1 MYNLAI
7 FASSFP
13 YPSIEVGAVA
23 TGIVIVGII
32 ACGGRDGGLSG
43 KVS

>member
-23 TGIVIVGII
+23 IGIVVAGII
-32 ACGGRDGGLSG
+32 ACGGRDSRLSG